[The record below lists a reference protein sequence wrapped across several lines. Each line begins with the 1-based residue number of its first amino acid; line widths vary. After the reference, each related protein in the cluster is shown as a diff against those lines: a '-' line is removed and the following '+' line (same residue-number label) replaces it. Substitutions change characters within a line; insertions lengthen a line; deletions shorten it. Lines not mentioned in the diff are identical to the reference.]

1 MVNSFELLNYT
12 KEYLSALDSTIDL
25 SNLDEETDLV
35 AFGIESIQLLQ
46 MIIKIEKKYNLSLSM
61 DKLASS
67 CFKLSVNTILQASD

>member
-1 MVNSFELLNYT
+1 MVNSIELLNYI
-12 KEYLSALDSTIDL
+12 KQYLSTLDSDIDL

-61 DKLASS
+61 DKLSAN
-67 CFKLSVNTILQASD
+67 CFKLSANSILQSSE